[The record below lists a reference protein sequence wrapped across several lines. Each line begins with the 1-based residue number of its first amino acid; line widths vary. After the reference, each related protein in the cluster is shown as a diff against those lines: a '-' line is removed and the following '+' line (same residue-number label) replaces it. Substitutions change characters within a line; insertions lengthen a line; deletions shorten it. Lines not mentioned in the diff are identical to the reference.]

1 MQMSYR
7 YQYNDSGYHQDTMS
21 PSTPGGASNPG
32 TPVNNH
38 WDFDAATSASNP
50 AQQPQDPTSSTSLTT
65 LHPAEFSPHELFSPS
80 VVPAV
85 SPPTVIQLVERIPAV
100 PSQYHRSRIR
110 AASGESTPRTHVQR
124 DAASADV
131 EQPAGTSAGTTP
143 SSGLVRSSLTN
154 ARAERTRAHPY
165 RRPHSAGA
173 GGDAS
178 RASSVG
184 VGKATRSVSDQAH
197 TSPVTGDTSCGLTR
211 MRYAA
216 PCFPHTPN
224 PPPIWALTVVP
235 ACSPPSAAP
244 GTVLSWPASPQ
255 KVYSIRT
262 DIHFNID
269 TNTMIAMLELPGVK
283 HSELSVTLATEP
295 HTHARQIIITG
306 RTQPPFAEPRLEERE
321 RTKRERKFGEF
332 LRRLQVPPHTQ
343 VCLQSCVCRS
353 P

>member
-7 YQYNDSGYHQDTMS
+7 YPYNDSGYNQDTMS
-21 PSTPGGASNPG
+21 PSTPGGTSNPS
-32 TPVNNH
+32 TPVNNP

-50 AQQPQDPTSSTSLTT
+50 IQQPQDLTSSTSLTT
-65 LHPAEFSPHELFSPS
+65 LHPAEFSPHELFSTS
-80 VVPAV
+80 VIQAA
-85 SPPTVIQLVERIPAV
+85 SPPTVIQLEERIPVV

-124 DAASADV
+124 DAASANV
-131 EQPAGTSAGTTP
+131 EQPAGTSAGTAP
-143 SSGLVRSSLTN
+143 SSGSLTD

-173 GGDAS
+173 GGGAS
-178 RASSVG
+178 RTSSVG
-184 VGKATRSVSDQAH
+184 AKGTRAVSDRAR
-197 TSPVTGDTSCGLTR
+197 TSPVTGDNSCGLTR
-211 MRYAA
+211 MRCAA
-216 PCFPHTPN
+216 PCFPHTPS
-224 PPPIWALTVVP
+224 PPPIWALIVVP

-244 GTVLSWPASPQ
+244 GTVLRRPASPA

-262 DIHFNID
+262 DIHFDID

-283 HSELSVTLATEP
+283 HGELSVTLATEP
-295 HTHARQIIITG
+295 YTHARQIIIAG

-332 LRRLQVPPHTQ
+332 LRRLQVPPHIQ